1 MWYRVFGTAETP
13 VAPEAVLADLRG
25 QGWDVAADFHG
36 DEAGWFGA
44 TLSFA
49 DTTPIHVE
57 RFLSSEDG
65 IRAEL
70 NNWAA
75 YLETCDYEPNHA
87 RLMEQVIATKQL
99 LTVRRPLD
107 AANEVMVDA
116 ICTAL
121 ARYLARNTEGV
132 YQVDQQGFFR
142 PDGLL
147 LLQEY

>member
-57 RFLSSEDG
+57 RFLSSEEG

-75 YLETCDYEPNHA
+75 YLETCDYDPNHA
-87 RLMEQVIATKQL
+87 SLMETVIQAKQL
-99 LTVRRPLD
+99 FTIRRPLD
-107 AANEVMVDA
+107 AADEVKADG
-116 ICTAL
+116 ICATL
-121 ARYLARNTEGV
+121 ARCLAEGTQGV
-132 YQVDQQGFFR
+132 YQVDQQGFFG
-142 PDGLL
+142 PDGRL